1 MNKQFLREFV
11 DTIQKHESKE
21 DVIYSI
27 VRFLR
32 DQTKAFSVAIRL
44 QEGEDFPYY
53 STVGFSDKFIKIE
66 NFLCCRDQDGKVV
79 RDKCDKAKLDC
90 MCGTLLNKC
99 LPEDKKCLECYTKN
113 GGFWTN
119 SVNTLIKETEGQVG
133 VSNIRGTCITSG
145 YKSMAIIP
153 IPLKGENIGLIQVND
168 FEENRFNPE
177 MISNI
182 EELAA
187 MIGCV
192 IGHLDT
198 QENLKNEKKRLVKEN
213 LKLIVKDLK
222 NMSEAILKKNG
233 NGDSNGNK

>member
-11 DTIQKHESKE
+11 DTIQKYENKE

-27 VRFLR
+27 VRFIR
-32 DQTKAFSVAIRL
+32 DQTKAFSIAIRI
-44 QEGEDFPYY
+44 QDGEDFPYY
-53 STVGFSDKFIKIE
+53 STMGFSDKFVKME
-66 NFLCCRDQDGKVV
+66 NFLCCRDEKGVII
-79 RDKCDKAKLDC
+79 RDKCNKAKLDC

-99 LPEDKKCLECYTKN
+99 IPEEKQCLKCYTEN

-119 SVNTLIKETEGQVG
+119 SVQTLIDETEGQVG
-133 VSNIRGTCITSG
+133 VSNVRGTYITSG

-168 FEENRFNPE
+168 FEENRFSEE
-177 MISNI
+177 MIENI
-182 EELAA
+182 EELAT

-198 QENLKNEKKRLVKEN
+198 QENLKKEKKALVKEN

-222 NMSEAILKKNG
+222 SMSESILKKNG
-233 NGDSNGNK
+233 NGNLETK